1 MKKDKTC
8 FFMTR
13 LVYDFSC
20 IILATRK
27 RCPSDSM
34 TGACFVFR
42 KLIGVQWGKFGP
54 TFWKRAS
61 QMLDFF
67 LSNGTFHV
75 FASRKDSESRA
86 QSQVVSF

>member
-1 MKKDKTC
+1 
-8 FFMTR
+8 
-13 LVYDFSC
+13 
-20 IILATRK
+20 
-27 RCPSDSM
+27 M

-67 LSNGTFHV
+67 YQMGLFKSLRAV
-75 FASRKDSESRA
+75 KIVKVERKA
-86 QSQVVSF
+86 KL

>member
-1 MKKDKTC
+1 
-8 FFMTR
+8 
-13 LVYDFSC
+13 
-20 IILATRK
+20 
-27 RCPSDSM
+27 M

-67 LSNGTFHV
+67 YQMGLSKSLRAAKIV
-75 FASRKDSESRA
+75 KVERKA
-86 QSQVVSF
+86 KL

>member
-13 LVYDFSC
+13 LVYNFSC

-54 TFWKRAS
+54 AFWKRAS

-67 LSNGTFHV
+67 YQMGLSKSLRAAKIV
-75 FASRKDSESRA
+75 KVERKA
-86 QSQVVSF
+86 KL